1 MSTGLESWNTNLLEV
16 GPLYPFVGTE
26 MLWALIG
33 IAAWIIWHLLQIR
46 GENKAYDD
54 EEKAFSDG
62 EKLRDAMR
70 DSNAQTLMEGLDAH
84 RLHNK

>member
-1 MSTGLESWNTNLLEV
+1 MSTGLESWNTNLLDV
-16 GPLYPFVGTE
+16 GPLYPFAGTE

-33 IAAWIIWHLLQIR
+33 IATWVVWHLIQIR
-46 GENKAYDD
+46 AENKVYDED
-54 EEKAFSDG
+54 EKEFSDG
-62 EKLRDAMR
+62 KRLREAMR

>member
-1 MSTGLESWNTNLLEV
+1 MSTGLESWNTNLLEI
-16 GPLYPFVGTE
+16 GPLYPFAGTE

-33 IAAWIIWHLLQIR
+33 IATWVIWHVLQIR
-46 GENKAYDD
+46 AENKTYDED
-54 EEKAFSDG
+54 DKLFSDG
-62 EKLRDAMR
+62 AKLREAMR

>member
-33 IAAWIIWHLLQIR
+33 VATWLIWHVLQMR
-46 GENKAYDD
+46 GENKAYDED
-54 EEKAFSDG
+54 DKLFSDG
-62 EKLRDAMR
+62 AKLREAMR
-70 DSNAQTLMEGLDAH
+70 DSNAQTLMEGLNAH

>member
-33 IAAWIIWHLLQIR
+33 IATWIIWHVLQMR
-46 GENKAYDD
+46 AENKVYEED
-54 EEKAFSDG
+54 EKTFSDG
-62 EKLRDAMR
+62 AKLREAMT
-70 DSNAQTLMEGLDAH
+70 DSNAQTLMESLDAH

>member
-33 IAAWIIWHLLQIR
+33 IATWIIWHLLQIR

>member
-33 IAAWIIWHLLQIR
+33 IATWIVWHVLQMR
-46 GENKAYDD
+46 AENKVYEED
-54 EEKAFSDG
+54 EKAFSDSA
-62 EKLRDAMR
+62 KLSEAMT
-70 DSNAQTLMEGLDAH
+70 DSNAQTLMESLDAH